1 MTQEKAASG
10 NLAAVSTNGSGAHHS
25 YSTTNSAG
33 GDLSE
38 FQAMIDEAKVTPAD
52 VINAKRVTE
61 ILSLSEIATC
71 QGQARQ
77 AALEALA
84 ELIAR
89 LPTEER
95 KLLATELSIA
105 KIFPNQAELERFL
118 ASCSEPPGAP
128 AFTPRGLAALLA
140 MPPKQYLIEQV
151 LGAGDVGTLYGQP
164 GSGKTFVIIDMI
176 FAACLGRQWA
186 MRFEVARRLQVAYC
200 AGEGVS
206 GLPSRFSAAAEF
218 YGVEDLSTFTF
229 FDATPQL
236 FDTGAHES
244 IERFISEWKERQ
256 AAGSAG
262 QLDLLVID
270 TLHSATV
277 GADENSAQDMGHVLS
292 LAKKATKELG
302 CAVILVHHS
311 NKAGTGERGSSA
323 LRGAMD
329 VMIEVKQVA
338 GKFAMSCE
346 KLKDGQKWKEQT
358 FDLIAV
364 GDSESVRVW
373 WDEPG
378 DLPSSASKYSAALL
392 AELQKRPGVKFTAK
406 QLAEIVD
413 AKQTATINAL
423 NRMVE
428 KGQIKRE
435 LMDETKPPSSRN
447 AWVYYSDP
455 VS

>member
-10 NLAAVSTNGSGAHHS
+10 NLAAVSTNGSGAQHLHS
-25 YSTTNSAG
+25 ITKPAG
-33 GDLSE
+33 VDLSE
-38 FQAMIDEAKVTPAD
+38 FQAMIDEAKVKPAD
-52 VINAKRVTE
+52 IIDAERVTDL
-61 ILSLSEIATC
+61 LSLSEMATY
-71 QGQARQ
+71 QGKARQ
-77 AALEALA
+77 AALDALA
-84 ELIAR
+84 ELIAH

-95 KLLATELSIA
+95 EPLARKLSAA
-105 KIFPNQAELERFL
+105 RIFPNQAELERFL
-118 ASCSEPPGAP
+118 ATCAEPPGAP
-128 AFTPRGLAALLA
+128 VFTPRGLAALLS
-140 MPPKQYLIEQV
+140 MPPKQYLIDQV

-186 MRFEVARRLQVAYC
+186 MRFDVTKRLQVAYC

-206 GLPSRFSAAAEF
+206 GLPSRFTAAAEF
-218 YGVEDLSTFTF
+218 YGVDDLPTFTF

-244 IERFISEWKERQ
+244 VDRFILEWKERQ
-256 AAGSAG
+256 AAGQAE
-262 QLDLLVID
+262 QLDLLIVD
-270 TLHSATV
+270 TLHAATV
-277 GADENSAQDMGHVLS
+277 GADENSAQDMGLVLS
-292 LAKKATKELG
+292 LAKRATKELG
-302 CAVILVHHS
+302 CAVLLVHHS
-311 NKAGTGERGSSA
+311 NKAGTGERGSSS

-358 FDLIAV
+358 FDLLAV
-364 GDSESVRVW
+364 GESESVRIW
-373 WDEPG
+373 WDEPS
-378 DLPSSASKYSAALL
+378 DSPSGASKYTDALL

-413 AKQTATINAL
+413 AKQTASINAL
-423 NRMVE
+423 NRLVE
-428 KGQIKRE
+428 KGSIKRE

-447 AWVYYSDP
+447 PWVYYCDA
-455 VS
+455 VE